1 MKKPT
6 LREMFTIPNI
16 LSYFR
21 ILLIPLFVYLY
32 FKAET
37 PPEFFRA
44 AVVLGIS
51 GFTDLF
57 DGKIARR
64 FNQITELGI
73 LLDPVADKLTE
84 GAVVLCLMTRYR
96 WVAALV
102 VLYVLKEGFMA
113 VAGLVML
120 RRGKK
125 IGRRKMVR
133 QGVYLCILSG
143 DGHAHSMGEHPT
155 DSGGYTHCRLR
166 RGHGFYACDVY
177 SGFRED
183 EPGGEGGRGRKVNI
197 PTADIQ
203 KARHSL

>member
-1 MKKPT
+1 
-6 LREMFTIPNI
+6 
-16 LSYFR
+16 
-21 ILLIPLFVYLY
+21 
-32 FKAET
+32 
-37 PPEFFRA
+37 
-44 AVVLGIS
+44 
-51 GFTDLF
+51 
-57 DGKIARR
+57 
-64 FNQITELGI
+64 
-73 LLDPVADKLTE
+73 
-84 GAVVLCLMTRYR
+84 
-96 WVAALV
+96 
-102 VLYVLKEGFMA
+102 
-113 VAGLVML
+113 
-120 RRGKK
+120 
-125 IGRRKMVR
+125 MVR

>member
-125 IGRRKMVR
+125 LDGAKWFGKVCTAVLYVLLFILLLFPGISLTAANLLISACGAFMLFSLIMYIPVFQKMWKESEP
-133 QGVYLCILSG
+133 SG
-143 DGHAHSMGEHPT
+143 
-155 DSGGYTHCRLR
+155 
-166 RGHGFYACDVY
+166 
-177 SGFRED
+177 
-183 EPGGEGGRGRKVNI
+183 K
-197 PTADIQ
+197 
-203 KARHSL
+203 